1 MSFTLYRAIT
11 LVTTLTAALLTASVL
26 ANGQA
31 YLTFHM
37 GAGGNNQFFVGG
49 TVENRGD
56 APIARAYVSILPVTE
71 RCELLPMAWQEFG
84 PIEAHGKMEFRV
96 PVNSALTHYRLAG
109 FAAFDDMGFAL
120 PSVDETA
127 DIIKARE
134 LNERQVCQTKRKQPQ

>member
-1 MSFTLYRAIT
+1 MSFAFSRTIT
-11 LVTTLTAALLTASVL
+11 LVTALTAALLTPPVL

-37 GAGGNNQFFVGG
+37 GAGANNQFFVGG

-56 APIARAYVSILPVTE
+56 KPIARAYVSILPVNE

-84 PIEAHGKMEFRV
+84 PIPAHGKMEFRV
-96 PVNSALTHYRLAG
+96 PVTSTLTYYRLAG

-134 LNERQVCQTKRKQPQ
+134 PNERQVCQTKRKQPE

>member
-1 MSFTLYRAIT
+1 MSCAFSRVIKWGA
-11 LVTTLTAALLTASVL
+11 TLTSVL
-26 ANGQA
+26 FILPVLASGQA

-37 GAGGNNQFFVGG
+37 GAGANNQFFVGG

-56 APIARAYVSILPVTE
+56 EPIARAYVSILPVNE
-71 RCELLPMAWQEFG
+71 RCELLPLAWQEFG
-84 PIEAHGKMEFRV
+84 PIPAHGKMEFRV
-96 PVNSALTHYRLAG
+96 PMSSELSRYRLAG

-134 LNERQVCQTKRKQPQ
+134 AKERETCQTKRH